1 MKWLLDAI
9 THKGSIISQKEQLWR
24 LIIHLPVGGFIGY
37 CCWLGWQY
45 GIAFLV
51 LFVLYEWDEGLW
63 LRDRMWIDLRGSMWG
78 LAIGVIIV
86 HLLNLP

>member
-1 MKWLLDAI
+1 MNWLDIL
-9 THKGSIISQKEQLWR
+9 THKGSKIPQREQLWR

-51 LFVLYEWDEGLW
+51 LFTLYEWDEGIW
-63 LRDRMWIDLRGSMWG
+63 LKDRMWIDLRGSMWG
-78 LAIGVIIV
+78 LALFVAGLTISN
-86 HLLNLP
+86 LL